1 LSWNGSCID
10 TCDSPLIQ
18 ETQGTRNFCWPVCET
33 NQFTYWNR
41 SCLPT
46 CPLPLAQKIEP
57 QVKFCSNPCGIST
70 TDFLFYNQSCISSCP
85 YPLNAINNPG
95 VQYCLNPCG
104 HSGSSFLYE
113 NKSCIAGCSSPFLRR
128 EEPYIKY
135 CDKPC
140 FLPNIYWYKNTSCL
154 PECNYPYRQV
164 NYSGIL
170 QCLPPCKETEYFYE
184 FEKQCNPKCENP
196 FTAAMKDVIKVCQIG
211 IPISLSDVTDIQGA
225 AASTAAQGQMASGGM
240 KAASA
245 MNSNSPSSALL
256 AGLSSMMQYIRY
268 MKINYPPKVQM
279 LFMVSAGSPISFSFG
294 IDMPSFIEDK
304 LIDAPLPDAFDKY
317 DINSNFVNNMWNF
330 LMSLSLLLLA
340 VLGLTLLKLATSKC
354 SRINAIV
361 SRILQTVKWN
371 FVIMIICSSS
381 GDVFF
386 FGSLQIRGS
395 PFTSLS
401 SAICCLLS
409 LLMMV
414 VVVGV
419 LTIAFKI
426 VQDLRKFKDRPQSQN
441 SEKWK
446 GFEILYMEYEAKSF
460 YSLAYMFLF
469 LSRGI
474 IFNLTLANLYNFPM
488 AQCII
493 MNVCNGMML
502 IYIIYLRP
510 LKDLLALVQLII
522 NEGLINILS
531 VSVLIL
537 GIFDAMG
544 AGKQGSRA
552 AVGDAIL
559 FVIKVFNTCGLA
571 FMALGLLIFLIS
583 MFRIWKRLRA
593 QGVKSPFQM
602 LKAMVSDPSILEKD
616 AANIADK
623 NHVPSDAK
631 DKKPKIFRPPRRD
644 RQLKFD
650 QNNRVIFFESES
662 INTTNHVITL
672 NNSSFLQNTCL
683 QNEFKEELEEQGSEL
698 QLNRE
703 MEVTDLDIS
712 RTCSQQKNEESFFQG
727 IIIEEENIQ
736 RKEVIKS
743 DVESDKKGEI
753 IEDGEKLEEEPE
765 VKPEPR
771 NRVGS
776 LINIEDR
783 LDNFNKRLRAL
794 KMDLI
799 RDSHYV
805 GLNLGMKKNS

>member
-1 LSWNGSCID
+1 
-10 TCDSPLIQ
+10 
-18 ETQGTRNFCWPVCET
+18 
-33 NQFTYWNR
+33 
-41 SCLPT
+41 
-46 CPLPLAQKIEP
+46 
-57 QVKFCSNPCGIST
+57 
-70 TDFLFYNQSCISSCP
+70 
-85 YPLNAINNPG
+85 
-95 VQYCLNPCG
+95 
-104 HSGSSFLYE
+104 
-113 NKSCIAGCSSPFLRR
+113 LRR
-128 EEPYIKY
+128 QEPDINY

-154 PECNYPYRQV
+154 PECNFPYIQV

-170 QCLPPCKETEYFYE
+170 QCLPPCKEKEYFYE
-184 FEKQCNPKCENP
+184 FEKQCFAKCETP

-225 AASTAAQGQMASGGM
+225 SASIAAQGQMASGGM

-294 IDMPSFIEDK
+294 IDMPAFIENK

-317 DINSNFVNNMWNF
+317 DINSNFVSNMWNF
-330 LMSLSLLLLA
+330 LMSLSLLLL
-340 VLGLTLLKLATSKC
+340 VVIGLTLLKLATSKC
-354 SRINAIV
+354 PRINAIV
-361 SRILQTVKWN
+361 ARVLQTVKWN

-381 GDVFF
+381 GDIFF
-386 FGSLQIRGS
+386 FGSLQIKGS
-395 PFTSLS
+395 PFKSLS
-401 SAICCLLS
+401 SAICCILS

-426 VQDLRKFKDRPQSQN
+426 VQDLRKCGQNPQNAQ
-441 SEKWK
+441 KWK
-446 GFEILYMEYEAKSF
+446 GFEILYIEYEDKSTF
-460 YSLAYMFLF
+460 SLAYMFLF

-493 MNVCNGMML
+493 MNICNGMML

-510 LKDLLALVQLII
+510 LKDLLNLIQLII

-544 AGKQGSRA
+544 SGKQGSRA
-552 AVGDAIL
+552 NVGDAIL

-593 QGVKSPFQM
+593 QGFKSPFQM
-602 LKAMVSDPSILEKD
+602 LKAMVSDPSILENDKT
-616 AANIADK
+616 IADDK
-623 NHVPSDAK
+623 TVVSDTR
-631 DKKPKIFRPPRRD
+631 DKKPKILRPPRRD
-644 RQLKFD
+644 KRLEFD
-650 QNNRVIFFESES
+650 QNNRVIFFESDS
-662 INTTNHVITL
+662 INTTNHMITL
-672 NNSSFLQNTCL
+672 NNPCLPQNTCM
-683 QNEFKEELEEQGSEL
+683 QTEFKEEQGSEL
-698 QLNRE
+698 QLNRD

-712 RTCSQQKNEESFFQG
+712 RVCSQQKDEELFFQG
-727 IIIEEENIQ
+727 LVINEQNMKDQVENVVVEPHKEEEILEANE
-736 RKEVIKS
+736 EV
-743 DVESDKKGEI
+743 EQ
-753 IEDGEKLEEEPE
+753 EPE
-765 VKPEPR
+765 INPEPR

-776 LINIEDR
+776 LANIEDR

-805 GLNLGMKKNS
+805 GLNLGNKKNS